1 MVKDEFRFGNIPAVL
16 FVNVKGMKELFD
28 KVLCLDNT
36 FAGRGCLQGP
46 VALTH
51 QPNCPLCS
59 FSFKIVGD
67 VGCSCEIVK
76 CCMRCRAHGAS
87 HIFESHSLDSFQSFS
102 VGFVLHSSDPHDRT
116 VG

>member
-1 MVKDEFRFGNIPAVL
+1 MVISQLSCLLMLRVQRK
-16 FVNVKGMKELFD
+16 LFD
-28 KVLCLDNT
+28 KVLCALIIPLPEG
-36 FAGRGCLQGP
+36 AVSGRGCLQGP

-76 CCMRCRAHGAS
+76 SCVRCRGHGAS
-87 HIFESHSLDSFQSFS
+87 HIFESHFLDSFQSFS